1 MDTTEFLN
9 NSLVPIR
16 LAAIDKDGFPVI
28 CSLWFIYQEGELL
41 CASHASAKIIRLLK
55 ANPNCAFEVSVNS
68 VPYKGVRG
76 KAIASLK
83 SDSEGVVLSSLIARY
98 LGDSQPGLSQWLL
111 GRRADEYAIHLKIT
125 SQSDWDFSARMQGS

>member
-1 MDTTEFLN
+1 
-9 NSLVPIR
+9 
-16 LAAIDKDGFPVI
+16 
-28 CSLWFIYQEGELL
+28 
-41 CASHASAKIIRLLK
+41 
-55 ANPNCAFEVSVNS
+55 VS
-68 VPYKGVRG
+68 YKGVRG

-111 GRRADEYAIHLKIT
+111 SRRADEYAIHLKIT